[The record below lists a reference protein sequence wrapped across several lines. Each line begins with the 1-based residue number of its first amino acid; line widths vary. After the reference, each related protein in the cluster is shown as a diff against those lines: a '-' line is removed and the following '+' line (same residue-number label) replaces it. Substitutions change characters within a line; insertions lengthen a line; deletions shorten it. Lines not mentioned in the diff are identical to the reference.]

1 MNIFSQPAINDG
13 VNNPK
18 LFYSTAQYA
27 RPSLSH
33 STHDTVHFGN
43 AAPAMGQPIAELASK
58 RARAI
63 KTVFVDIDGTLCD
76 HDEDK
81 NLVYD
86 NKANQQ
92 LINFQNN
99 GGLVVISTGR
109 SYPEALKVAETVGL
123 DLEKTYFI
131 VEQGTRLI
139 GPNNN
144 VIHTASMDADD
155 LTLIIKTAA
164 NSGLQPFVQLFSD
177 GKPHTDHPTQ
187 MDRYNKHQ
195 PIERVEFLLNEQGIN
210 PLFAINPPNKIVFDI
225 DTPDEEQQLIAV
237 LKEAVGDKYH
247 VKRTAA
253 HLVEVFSKKATKGD
267 SAIRLAKHLAKD
279 DDYKTM
285 LTQSANLGDGDND
298 SELSTTLNEYGGIS
312 IAMGNGSDALKAT
325 SQYITGNVHEGGFAQ
340 AMDNINNLNKNKSE

>member
-1 MNIFSQPAINDG
+1 MKVFSHPSISFGFNHHYKHHNVSNDTLQSLSQPT
-13 VNNPK
+13 
-18 LFYSTAQYA
+18 L
-27 RPSLSH
+27 
-33 STHDTVHFGN
+33 DTVYFGN
-43 AAPAMGQPIAELASK
+43 AATAMGQPITELTSQ
-58 RARAI
+58 RAQPI
-63 KTVFVDIDGTLCD
+63 KTVFVDIDGTLCG

-86 NKANQQ
+86 DKANQQ
-92 LINFQNN
+92 LINFQKS

-164 NSGLQPFVQLFSD
+164 ESGLQPFVQLFAN
-177 GKPHTDHPTQ
+177 GKPHTAHPTQ

-195 PIERVEFLLNEQGIN
+195 PIERVNFLLNEQGIN
-210 PLFAINPPNKIVFDI
+210 PLFAINPPNKIVFDVE
-225 DTPDEEQQLIAV
+225 TPEQEQQLIAV
-237 LKEAVGDKYH
+237 LNDAVGDKYH
-247 VKRTAA
+247 VKRTAE
-253 HLVEVFSKKATKGD
+253 HLVELFSKQATKGD
-267 SAIRLAKHLAKD
+267 SAIRLAKHLRG
-279 DDYKTM
+279 DDYKT
-285 LTQSANLGDGDND
+285 LLKQSANLGDGDND
-298 SELSTTLNEYGGIS
+298 SELSTTLNEHGGVS
-312 IAMGNGSDALKAT
+312 IAMSNGSDALKAT

>member
-86 NKANQQ
+86 DKANQQ
-92 LINFQNN
+92 LIDFQKS

-109 SYPEALKVAETVGL
+109 SYPEAMKVAETVGL

-144 VIHTASMDADD
+144 VIHTASIDADD

-164 NSGLQPFVQLFSD
+164 EGGLQPFVQLFAN

-195 PIERVEFLLNEQGIN
+195 PIERVDFLLNEQGIN
-210 PLFAINPPNKIVFDI
+210 PLFAINPPNKIVFDL

-247 VKRTAA
+247 VKRTAE
-253 HLVEVFSKKATKGD
+253 HLVELFSKQATKGD
-267 SAIRLAKHLAKD
+267 SAIRLAKHLRG
-279 DDYKTM
+279 DDYKT
-285 LTQSANLGDGDND
+285 LLKQSANLGDGDND
-298 SELSTTLNEYGGIS
+298 SELSTTLSEHGGVS
-312 IAMGNGSDALKAT
+312 IAMSNGSDALKAT
-325 SQYITGNVHEGGFAQ
+325 SQYITGNVNEGGFAE
-340 AMDNINNLNKNKSE
+340 AMEAIAIINEKAK